1 MHRLSLFSPAGLA
14 DGLALKE
21 SRYLQLG
28 LNLSRCPRVC
38 SIRPWPDGQLV
49 PPRPFAGRGFGLDR
63 RGHAS
68 STAHGPDGKSAA
80 SCASFRNALLASD
93 LRHVGRDL
101 LRVVALEQALR
112 HAVLAGASALD
123 RVQHALLVERGELV
137 EVGAGDAVRLDRGKG
152 VAALAGFDE
161 DGLALLHARAGL
173 LGAQRADGPD
183 RLAPGGDHCGRYGY

>member
-68 STAHGPDGKSAA
+68 STAHGPDGKTAA
-80 SCASFRNALLASD
+80 TCGTLLAGD
-93 LRHVGRDL
+93 LGDVGRPRL
-101 LRVVALEQALR
+101 G
-112 HAVLAGASALD
+112 VLAGQQLRRHAPLTRAPGLD
-123 RVQHALLVERGELV
+123 RVQPAVLVDPARLVE
-137 EVGAGDAVRLDRGKG
+137 
-152 VAALAGFDE
+152 
-161 DGLALLHARAGL
+161 
-173 LGAQRADGPD
+173 
-183 RLAPGGDHCGRYGY
+183 